1 MVRQKIKFSTLAIAI
16 SISALVFTP
25 NNVNATGMYDMSA
38 FLGQSHPFDIG
49 SPQRTPA
56 QPPVAQRPIMAAP
69 IAPMPAQTRQAAP
82 VAPIYN
88 QTIPQQSPEAQ
99 NTSIDSKENKGDPLL
114 GFISE
119 VRFGA
124 LAHDYGPFSS
134 HKEDGYDL
142 NAEFLFASPG
152 FLALIWAPRPHLGI
166 VRNSAGR
173 TSQAYAGLT
182 WDWSFWKDYFFEFAW
197 GASRHNGNTTQENI
211 GFKDLGCKT
220 LFREALELGYRLGN
234 HGISLHFAHISNG
247 KLCDKNEGLETVGLR
262 YGYRF

>member
-1 MVRQKIKFSTLAIAI
+1 
-16 SISALVFTP
+16 
-25 NNVNATGMYDMSA
+25 
-38 FLGQSHPFDIG
+38 
-49 SPQRTPA
+49 
-56 QPPVAQRPIMAAP
+56 MAAP
-69 IAPMPAQTRQAAP
+69 IAPMPSQTRQAAP

-88 QTIPQQSPEAQ
+88 QTIPQQSPQAQ
-99 NTSIDSKENKGDPLL
+99 NASIDSKENKGDPLL

-197 GASRHNGNTTQENI
+197 GASRHNGNTTQENVE
-211 GFKDLGCKT
+211 FKDLGCKT